1 MGGTQAETRAAGGQ
15 GTDSKEKTTPVLA
28 AVWRGASRSTC
39 WQHLAT
45 SLGGSGHRTPA
56 RLPDPAPARGR
67 ILGSQVKCVTEAEDA
82 AGRSPEWGLISRERR
97 AQAPRAECGCALV
110 RKLCRETHWGTGR
123 AWETAGRQG
132 DSESQMETLTVPC
145 RFRSLQIPEKHIH
158 L

>member
-39 WQHLAT
+39 WQQLAT

-56 RLPDPAPARGR
+56 GRPNPAPARGR

-82 AGRSPEWGLISRERR
+82 AGRSPERRLISGERR
-97 AQAPRAECGCALV
+97 TQAPRAECGCALV
-110 RKLCRETHWGTGR
+110 RKLCRETLTGR
-123 AWETAGRQG
+123 PAEPGRRRG
-132 DSESQMETLTVPC
+132 DRVTQ
-145 RFRSLQIPEKHIH
+145 RARWRH
-158 L
+158 